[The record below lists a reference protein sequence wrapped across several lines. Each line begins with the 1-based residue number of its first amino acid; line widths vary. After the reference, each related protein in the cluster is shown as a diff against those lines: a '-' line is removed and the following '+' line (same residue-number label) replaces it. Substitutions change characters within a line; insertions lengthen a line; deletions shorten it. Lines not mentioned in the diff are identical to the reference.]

1 MEYGS
6 QFDRNLPY
14 NVQNVTSMEH
24 LQQMASVK
32 ADQFDRNSGRFMIAA
47 QWKPIEGGQKFAEI
61 ARCKSELN
69 QLNTY
74 LEEVNTAIE
83 MNIREVINRAI
94 SKYFMIEK
102 SYKAMFAQVEN
113 YQSVKAMYLQGKAPI
128 SQLAD
133 AQDAYIMEKINAVNS
148 QYEFFKELLWVQRGL
163 ISINWTKAT
172 PNAKKF
178 IEGIPKVLAAEPDF
192 SL

>member
-1 MEYGS
+1 
-6 QFDRNLPY
+6 
-14 NVQNVTSMEH
+14 
-24 LQQMASVK
+24 
-32 ADQFDRNSGRFMIAA
+32 
-47 QWKPIEGGQKFAEI
+47 
-61 ARCKSELN
+61 
-69 QLNTY
+69 
-74 LEEVNTAIE
+74 

>member
-1 MEYGS
+1 MPNAMMTMEYGS

-14 NVQNVTSMEH
+14 NAVNAAT
-24 LQQMASVK
+24 LQSLYGVK
-32 ADQFDRNSGRFMIAA
+32 DNQFDRNSGRFMIAA

-102 SYKAMFAQVEN
+102 NES
-113 YQSVKAMYLQGKAPI
+113 
-128 SQLAD
+128 
-133 AQDAYIMEKINAVNS
+133 
-148 QYEFFKELLWVQRGL
+148 
-163 ISINWTKAT
+163 
-172 PNAKKF
+172 
-178 IEGIPKVLAAEPDF
+178 
-192 SL
+192 